1 MDNQP
6 QPLPDPSPHSES
18 SPAPESPTEKPLYP
32 FLHEVG
38 WNVVDEKSHLEARNF
53 DQVTRLA
60 VDTDISNGIM
70 YEFRQCAAKFNF
82 LDREFFEFLKCVLPE
97 TIVTTF
103 LHHDDQ
109 KKLMGIRVFK
119 LFLN

>member
-38 WNVVDEKSHLEARNF
+38 WNFVDEKSHLEARNF
-53 DQVTRLA
+53 DRVSRLA

-82 LDREFFEFLKCVLPE
+82 LDRLGHF
-97 TIVTTF
+97 
-103 LHHDDQ
+103 
-109 KKLMGIRVFK
+109 RFK
-119 LFLN
+119 DCRTSLRFSNSSL